1 MIEFSHVLCGS
12 FRLTESQ
19 RLPRRIVTVLNGGL
33 ILGEEDESEPGGM
46 WRCQLVPDAFAAA
59 TKGGLPGQGS
69 AANYSFDRE
78 QYKREIT
85 DGNGST
91 VLPLHDICVWP
102 GSEAACTLM
111 EKLVDHG
118 LVLRDAP
125 LECKSCFVESFLKA
139 LPEDEERVQLFDPK
153 SQSPLHFKAF
163 HNEGWEVKAE
173 NGVLRV
179 HHYDNPEA
187 ELWMGKDFV
196 VHTSAKDAI
205 NGFQRI
211 GFIIEKDKPIQEI
224 SEAEIGVELDKR
236 GIKYE
241 PQNCDTW
248 GPIEEDEALTEA
260 DRYNP
265 EAVQMLDEDSDGN
278 LRARFVKYP
287 HLDDPAE
294 QAYIES
300 LWAIQRAT
308 EPPLSSWDE
317 RVDIPLPWEGPPQD
331 LRAGVN
337 KEIMEQFKQERELW
351 KKATV
356 QARKDAE
363 ILGDRSRGTAR
374 RNK

>member
-211 GFIIEKDKPIQEI
+211 GFIIEKDKVDQT
-224 SEAEIGVELDKR
+224 
-236 GIKYE
+236 Y
-241 PQNCDTW
+241 
-248 GPIEEDEALTEA
+248 LTA
-260 DRYNP
+260 QFTFSH
-265 EAVQMLDEDSDGN
+265 ACSD
-278 LRARFVKYP
+278 
-287 HLDDPAE
+287 
-294 QAYIES
+294 
-300 LWAIQRAT
+300 
-308 EPPLSSWDE
+308 
-317 RVDIPLPWEGPPQD
+317 
-331 LRAGVN
+331 
-337 KEIMEQFKQERELW
+337 
-351 KKATV
+351 
-356 QARKDAE
+356 DAE
-363 ILGDRSRGTAR
+363 SFCHSQYKRFQKQRLVLNWTRGASSMSLRTVTPGARSKKMRLSLKLIDTIPKLCKCLTKTQMGTCER
-374 RNK
+374 DL